1 MVGVERH
8 MCFLLFRAENKETR
22 RRVSKFYTS
31 RTSKYVCVSTQRPK
45 KKIVN
50 AYVV

>member
-1 MVGVERH
+1 MVGVERR

-22 RRVSKFYTS
+22 RRVSKFYILPEQVNT
-31 RTSKYVCVSTQRPK
+31 YVFPRRDQK
-45 KKIVN
+45 IIVN